1 MFPSNWASIFAMVR
15 LGNFTIIFSLVFA
28 TWGWS
33 NPVQTA
39 AIDSLNAMAESDSVS
54 LFQQIS
60 LGEQALTLAKD
71 INYKNGLYNANMVIG
86 IGHLNLSNYK
96 EALTHF
102 YDAKNLAGEM
112 NDTTYQAEATYFLGT
127 VNHYLDN
134 FERAK
139 EAFHTSLQLYE
150 LLGNVRWMGIL
161 KNGLGVAYYQS
172 GDLEAGLTAYQ
183 EALAIFEENDLE
195 EESAIPINNIGDHHL
210 QIKQPEL
217 ALTFFER
224 SLALDLKY
232 QSKKGEAISIIN
244 LGLCYRDL
252 KQYDKALA
260 FFEQALVIAKEHHFN
275 NIITAIY
282 KDVGETY
289 KSMGIPEKSLEYY
302 EQYTTLN
309 DSILSQEKNAQIAE
323 LWLQYETQKK
333 ERALVESREKIKL
346 LQQEKRIERLKT
358 FILAGGI
365 VSLFLVGLLLFS
377 RYRVKQKLVESELK
391 NQELESER
399 LKKELGFKQQDLT
412 NFALD
417 ISRKNE
423 FSNRT
428 HLALKEI
435 SNSNDMD
442 FRRKKIRELL
452 ILTANHLKINDD
464 IKEFQMNVEK
474 VNHDF
479 FYKLEER
486 FPDLTN
492 TDKQLCGLIRLQL
505 STKDIASV
513 RNVSPKTIEMGRYRL
528 RKKLNLKPEEE
539 ISHFLQEI

>member
-1 MFPSNWASIFAMVR
+1 MIR
-15 LGNFTIIFSLVFA
+15 LVSFTLFLSFFMA
-28 TWGWS
+28 TTGWS
-33 NPVQTA
+33 DPIQTKEV
-39 AIDSLNAMAESDSVS
+39 DSLNTLAEVDSIS
-54 LFQQIS
+54 LFQQIN
-60 LGEQALTLAKD
+60 LGEQALKLAKE
-71 INYKNGLYNANMVIG
+71 IEYPGGLYNANMNIG

-102 YDAKNLAGEM
+102 YDARNLASEI
-112 NDTTYQAEATYFLGT
+112 NDTTYLAEATYFLGT

-134 FERAK
+134 FDRAK
-139 EAFHTSLQLYE
+139 EAFQASLALYE
-150 LLGNVRWMGIL
+150 KLHNVRWMGIL
-161 KNGLGVAYYQS
+161 KSALGVAYYNA
-172 GDLEAGLTAYQ
+172 GDLDAGLAAYN

-195 EESAIPINNIGDHHL
+195 EETAIPINNIGDHHMK
-210 QIKQPEL
+210 IKQPEL
-217 ALTFFER
+217 AISYFER

-232 QSKKGEAISIIN
+232 QSKKGEAISLIN

-252 KQYDKALA
+252 QQYDKALT
-260 FFEQALVIAKEHHFN
+260 FFEQAQIIAKDQHFN
-275 NIITAIY
+275 NIIVEIY
-282 KDVGETY
+282 KEVGETY
-289 KSMGIPEKSLEYY
+289 KIMGIPEQSLEYF
-302 EQYTTLN
+302 EKYTTLN
-309 DSILSQEKNAQIAE
+309 DSILSQEKSAQISE
-323 LWLQYETQKK
+323 LWLQYETEKK
-333 ERALVESREKIKL
+333 ERALAESREKITR
-346 LQQEKRIERLKT
+346 LQQEKEIEQLKT

-365 VSLFLVGLLLFS
+365 ISLFLLGLLLIS
-377 RYRVKQKLVESELK
+377 RYRVKQKLTESELK
-391 NQELESER
+391 NKALESER
-399 LKKELGFKQQDLT
+399 LKKELEFKQQDLT

-428 HLALKEI
+428 HQALKDI
-435 SNSNDMD
+435 SKSNDID

-452 ILTANHLKINDD
+452 MLTSNHLKINDD

-479 FYKLEER
+479 FSKLEQR

-539 ISHFLQEI
+539 ISNFLQEI